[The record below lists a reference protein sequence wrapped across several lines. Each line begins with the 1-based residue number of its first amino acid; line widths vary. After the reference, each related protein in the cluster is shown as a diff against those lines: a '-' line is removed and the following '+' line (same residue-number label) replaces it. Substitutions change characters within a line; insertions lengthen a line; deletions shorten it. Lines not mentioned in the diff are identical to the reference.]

1 MVVPIMMLNL
11 NIPKHVA
18 IIMDGNGR
26 WAKARSLPTIAGHR
40 AGAKAVEEII
50 GRAAEIG
57 IEYVTL
63 WAFSSENWKREQE
76 WVEELMGLLRWY
88 LQHSIDKLIKNN
100 VRVKVIGDR
109 SAFAKDLQDMIG
121 SVEDRTQENT
131 GITVIL
137 ALSYGGRD
145 DIRRA
150 TQKIAAD
157 IKSGALQPEDITE
170 DLISQILDTKFC
182 PDPDLLIRTSGELRV
197 SNYMLWQMAYTEY
210 VFVDCFWP
218 DFGAKQLDVAIE
230 QYSKRHRRYGLY
242 SVAA

>member
-1 MVVPIMMLNL
+1 MMLNL

-63 WAFSSENWKREQE
+63 WAFSSENWRREQE

-88 LQHSIDKLIKNN
+88 LQHSIDKLVKNN
-100 VRVKVIGDR
+100 VRVQVIGDR

-121 SVEDRTQENT
+121 NVEARTQENT

-150 TQKIAAD
+150 TQKIAID
-157 IKSGALQPEDITE
+157 IKNGTLQPEDITE
-170 DLISQILDTKFC
+170 DLISQNLDTKFC
-182 PDPDLLIRTSGELRV
+182 PDPDLLIRTSGELRI
-197 SNYMLWQMAYTEY
+197 SNYLLWQMAYTEY

-218 DFGAKQLDVAIE
+218 DFGEKQLDLAIE

>member
-1 MVVPIMMLNL
+1 MVKPIMMLNL

-26 WAKARSLPTIAGHR
+26 WAKARSLPAIAGHR
-40 AGAKAVEEII
+40 AGAKAAEEIV
-50 GRAAEIG
+50 GRAAEVG

-63 WAFSSENWKREQE
+63 FAFSSENWQREQE
-76 WVEELMGLLRWY
+76 WVSEFMGLLRWY
-88 LQHSIDKLIKNN
+88 LQHSVDKLMKNN

-109 SAFAKDLQDMIG
+109 TTFAKDLQDMIND
-121 SVEDRTQENT
+121 VEIRTQDNT
-131 GITVIL
+131 GITAIL

-150 TQKIAAD
+150 VQKIATD
-157 IKSGALQPEDITE
+157 VLEDRLRPEDITE
-170 DLISQILDTKFC
+170 DLISKNLDTHFC
-182 PDPDLLIRTSGELRV
+182 PDPDLFIRTSGELRV
-197 SNYMLWQMAYTEY
+197 SNYLLWQMAYTEY

-218 DFGAKQLDVAIE
+218 DFGAKQLDLAIE

>member
-1 MVVPIMMLNL
+1 MMLNL

-170 DLISQILDTKFC
+170 DLISQNLDTKFC

-218 DFGAKQLDVAIE
+218 DFGEKQLDVAIE

>member
-1 MVVPIMMLNL
+1 MVKPIMMLNL

-26 WAKARSLPTIAGHR
+26 WAKARSLPAIAGHR
-40 AGAKAVEEII
+40 AGAKAAEEVV

-63 WAFSSENWKREQE
+63 FAFSSENWQREQE
-76 WVEELMGLLRWY
+76 WVAEFMGLLRWY
-88 LQHSIDKLIKNN
+88 LQHSVDKLMKNN
-100 VRVKVIGDR
+100 VRIKVIGDR
-109 SAFAKDLQDMIG
+109 TTFAKDLQDMIND
-121 SVEDRTQENT
+121 VEIRTQDNT
-131 GITVIL
+131 GVTAIL

-150 TQKIAAD
+150 TQKIATD
-157 IKSGALQPEDITE
+157 VLENRLRPEDITE
-170 DLISQILDTKFC
+170 DLISQNLDTHFC
-182 PDPDLLIRTSGELRV
+182 PDPDLFIRTSGELRV
-197 SNYMLWQMAYTEY
+197 SNYLLWQMAYTEY

-218 DFGAKQLDVAIE
+218 DFGAKQLDLAIE

>member
-1 MVVPIMMLNL
+1 MMLNL
-11 NIPKHVA
+11 NIPKHIA

-26 WAKARSLPTIAGHR
+26 WAKARSLPAIAGHR
-40 AGAKAVEEII
+40 AGVKAAEEIV
-50 GRAAEIG
+50 GHAAKLG

-88 LQHSIDKLIKNN
+88 LQHSIDKLMKNN

-109 SAFAKDLQDMIG
+109 TAFAKDLQDMIND
-121 SVEDRTQENT
+121 VELRTQDNT
-131 GITVIL
+131 GITTIL

-150 TQKIAAD
+150 TQKIVTDVQNGTLHA
-157 IKSGALQPEDITE
+157 EDITE
-170 DLISQILDTKFC
+170 DLISQSLDTKLF

-197 SNYMLWQMAYTEY
+197 SNFLLWQMAYTEY

-218 DFGAKQLDVAIE
+218 DFGAKQLDLAIE

>member
-170 DLISQILDTKFC
+170 DLISQNLDTKFC

-218 DFGAKQLDVAIE
+218 DFGEKQLDVAIE

>member
-170 DLISQILDTKFC
+170 DLISQNLDTKFC

-218 DFGAKQLDVAIE
+218 DFGEKQLDVAIE
-230 QYSKRHRRYGLY
+230 QY
-242 SVAA
+242 